1 MKMLRTRMVS
11 HIDIKKHVYCA
22 KRHNIHAFCF
32 VFRAE
37 NRGQA
42 LPSSFFSAFLNCV
55 PNMIIVNSTA
65 SVSATGSAV

>member
-1 MKMLRTRMVS
+1 MKMLRTRAVP

-22 KRHNIHAFCF
+22 ERHNIHAFCF

-37 NRGQA
+37 SRGQA
-42 LPSSFFSAFLNCV
+42 FSSFFSAFLNCV